1 MTFFHSLSVA
11 GFAATAISFGPGR
24 MGFGLFVPEFKTA
37 FSMSSSTVG
46 FVSGLG
52 FTGFFIGL
60 LMAQF
65 LLNRKGPEFPVLTG
79 LTAATLGTGIVA
91 LAPGVSVLAVGIF
104 LAGSSAGFAWT
115 PFNDAVHRKIR
126 DVDRPTALSQ
136 ISTGTSAGIALAGVV
151 ALAMVHMEY
160 DWRACWAVFAG
171 ASALALLGNWAAL
184 RQVEKSPETGT
195 RESWHDLLHFA
206 AMPLFGIAFVH
217 GITSAI
223 YISFAADRFA
233 HAGLS
238 EGRDGAI
245 PALVFIFYGIFGLF
259 GLFTNRLRD
268 ALGLNWILRAVLLAS
283 TASLALAAVLPGS
296 WVGLASSA
304 GLQGITVM
312 MTSAILA
319 FWSERL
325 FSSLPSLGFTVTL
338 LATAAGS
345 VIGPVLAGLVF
356 DAIGPAA
363 MFVGTA
369 SIPLC
374 AAAILHTRVLVD
386 RPVDMSTASERGST
400 QRRRFLTRIRES
412 S

>member
-37 FSMSSSTVG
+37 FSMSSSMVG

-60 LMAQF
+60 LIAQF

-91 LAPGVSVLAVGIF
+91 LAPGVLILSVGIF

-136 ISTGTSAGIALAGVV
+136 ISTGTSAGIGLAGVV

-160 DWRACWAVFAG
+160 EWRVCWAVFAG
-171 ASALALLGNWAAL
+171 VSALALVANWAAL
-184 RQVEKSPETGT
+184 RQVEKSPEDPAP
-195 RESWHDLLHFA
+195 ESWHDLLHFA
-206 AMPLFGIAFVH
+206 AMPLFGVAFVH

-233 HAGLS
+233 NAGLP
-238 EGRDGAI
+238 GGLDGAI
-245 PALVFIFYGIFGLF
+245 PAIVFIVYGIFGLF

-268 ALGLNWILRAVLLAS
+268 ALGLNWILRVVLLAS
-283 TASLALAAVLPGS
+283 TASLVFAAVLPGS

-325 FSSLPSLGFTVTL
+325 FSSVPSLGFTVTL

-356 DAIGPAA
+356 DAIGSMT

-369 SIPLC
+369 AIPFC
-374 AAAILHTRVLVD
+374 AAAILQTRVLVD
-386 RPVDMSTASERGST
+386 RPVDLSTASERGAT
-400 QRRRFLTRIRES
+400 QRQSFLARVREFS
-412 S
+412 